1 MMLGRETRTLLTQV
15 NPLSNR
21 LLPKESDY
29 VSDSR
34 LRMFQIGDHVRVLNI
49 RHDEWQSGIITGKL
63 GCKVYLILTNG
74 KIERIHLDHIRE
86 VNTDSLTNEN
96 HNPKS
101 ESNGR
106 NKVCQENSK
115 DVIDRNTELVTDKDP
130 IETEEVTKT
139 TDNKDSTDYGV
150 ITKTPDNNVSTDY
163 KEITKNSDNKVSN
176 LKGKKGKEKVIFNK
190 ENIRKG
196 YRLRKPI
203 CKFDPLTYK
212 GSSDYKNT

>member
-1 MMLGRETRTLLTQV
+1 MG
-15 NPLSNR
+15 
-21 LLPKESDY
+21 
-29 VSDSR
+29 
-34 LRMFQIGDHVRVLNI
+34 
-49 RHDEWQSGIITGKL
+49 
-63 GCKVYLILTNG
+63 NG

-86 VNTDSLTNEN
+86 DNTDSLINEN
-96 HNPKS
+96 HNPKF

-106 NKVCQENSK
+106 NKVSQENSK

-139 TDNKDSTDYGV
+139 TDNNDSTDYGVITKTPDNNVSTDYGV

-176 LKGKKGKEKVIFNK
+176 LKGKKGKENVIFNK

-196 YRLRKPI
+196 YRVRKPT
-203 CKFDPLTYK
+203 CKFDLLTYK